1 MIIITETNMTR
12 VDAVTARNRLVI
24 VVEKIAIKSMTA
36 NPFII
41 KLKSTLTGITKP
53 NTSGSAHIIMHAKAV
68 SPLVGSGLT
77 IF

>member
-1 MIIITETNMTR
+1 MIIATETNITR
-12 VDAVTARNRLVI
+12 VDAVTARKRLVI

-53 NTSGSAHIIMHAKAV
+53 NTSGSAHMIMHTKAAG
-68 SPLVGSGLT
+68 PLVESGFT
-77 IF
+77 TF

>member
-12 VDAVTARNRLVI
+12 VDAVTARNRLVN
-24 VVEKIAIKSMTA
+24 VVVKIAIKSMMA

-53 NTSGSAHIIMHAKAV
+53 NTSGSAHKIMHTKAAG
-68 SPLVGSGLT
+68 PLVESGFT
-77 IF
+77 TF